1 MGLFSGIL
9 KVAAPIAGALTG
21 NSWIGSALSAAG
33 GFLGQ
38 QDTNAQNRAIAREQ
52 MRFQQ
57 DMSGTAHQ
65 REVADLAAAGLNPM
79 LSARYGGA
87 STPAGAS
94 AVMANSAASAD
105 DASTSFMSRKLIE
118 SQIASQEAQADLS
131 SAQAAKVRA
140 ETPGAEAV
148 SGLSK
153 QELERLQFL
162 NTNNEAWRY
171 QRDVMSYDLFR
182 KVWEMDQIRYDRE
195 TQGELYRLAERY
207 GFRTVDAAIAD
218 QKFRGEAQR
227 ILLESLGIPK
237 ARSESNMWSSDFGKN
252 VAPYLSSAESISRT
266 GENIREIIFPFMKGK
281 KK

>member
-21 NSWIGSALSAAG
+21 KSWVGSALSAAG

-38 QDTNAQNRAIAREQ
+38 QDTNAQNRQMALDQ

-65 REVADLAAAGLNPM
+65 REVKDLAAAGLNPM
-79 LSARYGGA
+79 LSSRYGGA

-94 AVMANSAASAD
+94 AVMGNSAAAAEDS
-105 DASTSFMSRKLIE
+105 SSSYMSRKLIE
-118 SQIASQEAQADLS
+118 SQIVAQEAQADLS

-140 ETPGAEAV
+140 ETPGAVAA
-148 SGLSK
+148 SGLTE
-153 QELERLQFL
+153 QELDRLLFL
-162 NTNNEAWRY
+162 NTNNDAWRY
-171 QRDVMSYDLFR
+171 QRDVMSYDLF
-182 KVWEMDQIRYDRE
+182 KKIWEMDQIRYDRE

-207 GFRTVDAAIAD
+207 GFKTVNAAIAD
-218 QKFRGEAQR
+218 QKFRAESQR

-237 ARSESNMWSSDFGKN
+237 ARAEAGMWSSDFGKN
-252 VAPYLSSAESISRT
+252 VAPYLSSAESMSRT
-266 GENIREIIFPFMKGK
+266 GENIRDIVFPFMKGK

>member
-21 NSWIGSALSAAG
+21 NPWIGSALSAAG

-38 QDTNAQNRAIAREQ
+38 RDTNAQNRQ
-52 MRFQQ
+52 MALDQMSFQQ

-65 REVADLAAAGLNPM
+65 REVKDLVAAGLNPM
-79 LSARYGGA
+79 LSSRFGGA

-94 AVMANSAASAD
+94 AVMGNSAAAAEDS
-105 DASTSFMSRKLIE
+105 SSSYMSRKLIE
-118 SQIASQEAQADLS
+118 SQIAAQEAQADLS
-131 SAQAAKVRA
+131 SAQASKVRA
-140 ETPGAEAV
+140 ETPGAEAA

-162 NTNNEAWRY
+162 NTNNDAWRY
-171 QRDVMSYDLFR
+171 QRDVMSYDLFK

-195 TQGELYRLAERY
+195 TQGDLYRLAQRY
-207 GFRTVDAAIAD
+207 GFKTVDAAIAD

-237 ARSESNMWSSDFGKN
+237 ARAEANMWSSAFGKN
-252 VAPYLSSAESISRT
+252 VAPYLSSAESMSRT
-266 GENIREIIFPFMKGK
+266 GENIRDIVFPFMKGK
-281 KK
+281 